1 MARTHLNVVT
11 LLKILTQFQQQV
23 IRLGL
28 FTQLWLYNSLNNRPP
43 FKFKSDVLAGTTVP
57 NISFI
62 PVPLFPL

>member
-11 LLKILTQFQQQV
+11 AQNSHAVSQQQV
-23 IRLGL
+23 IRLDL